1 MGKQPEQQM
10 EAAEQATQVCSDAE
24 CIMCCEIILPKD
36 SLSLECGHIFHAS
49 CLQKW
54 LAKKPT
60 CPMCRKDASVQ
71 VILSCD
77 VCNKQFPASRYSNID
92 SAQAARKN
100 HLRASHQV
108 YDDESSSGS
117 DYDYDYDDYDGES
130 SYDGYDD
137 EMYADGFASNS
148 FGLLEM
154 LRAHGAELNLPPEL
168 LDELMHQHMYATDTL
183 GSEFDMCEVC
193 GEHFYHDEYD
203 SPRVASQACAQH
215 RSAAHS
221 NHTAEAPSWN
231 SSCCTCSYCNQQ
243 FGPESYAS
251 STIALREFRKHM
263 KEAHPGCFQC
273 ELCSRTFEAR
283 DYGAGRGGK
292 VAAAKIAEKAC
303 SNHQKTASHQGS
315 GGLWGSPQLESVED
329 RVMDALSS
337 IDPMRA
343 TNQSEPEQWA
353 GRGGKIAVSCSYC

>member
-1 MGKQPEQQM
+1 M
-10 EAAEQATQVCSDAE
+10 EAAERETAVCSDAE

-92 SAQAARKN
+92 LAQAARKN
-100 HLRASHQV
+100 HLRAVHQV

-154 LRAHGAELNLPPEL
+154 LRAHGADLVTTTPMP
-168 LDELMHQHMYATDTL
+168 
-183 GSEFDMCEVC
+183 
-193 GEHFYHDEYD
+193 
-203 SPRVASQACAQH
+203 
-215 RSAAHS
+215 SAARLLLLLHGNIS
-221 NHTAEAPSWN
+221 PAAIRV
-231 SSCCTCSYCNQQ
+231 SY
-243 FGPESYAS
+243 
-251 STIALREFRKHM
+251 T
-263 KEAHPGCFQC
+263 
-273 ELCSRTFEAR
+273 
-283 DYGAGRGGK
+283 
-292 VAAAKIAEKAC
+292 
-303 SNHQKTASHQGS
+303 
-315 GGLWGSPQLESVED
+315 
-329 RVMDALSS
+329 
-337 IDPMRA
+337 
-343 TNQSEPEQWA
+343 
-353 GRGGKIAVSCSYC
+353 